1 MRPQALNGR
10 IAQLTAIIATIVAAN
25 VGISKDGVIAPP
37 GGGQR
42 LREGTQLIEVT
53 GKFEAAGDRASFVIA
68 DSSESVRVL
77 ENLALQRVMRVLPQI
92 QPGTQWTISGMV
104 TEYNNGNYLL
114 LTRAIQAGR
123 PASKE
128 STTASGIGTRVP
140 VDYSKTNQE
149 KPGAK
154 IQEPTNVSH
163 P

>member
-1 MRPQALNGR
+1 MRPQTLDGR
-10 IAQLTAIIATIVAAN
+10 IALLTAIVATIVAAN
-25 VGISKDGVIAPP
+25 VAISKDGVVAPP

-53 GKFEAAGDRASFVIA
+53 GKFESAGDRTSFVIA
-68 DSSESVRVL
+68 DSSESLRVL
-77 ENLALQRVMRVLPQI
+77 ENLALQRVTRVLPQV
-92 QPGTQWTISGMV
+92 QPGTQWTISGVV
-104 TEYNNGNYLL
+104 TEFNNNNYLL
-114 LTRAIQAGR
+114 MTKAVQTGK

-128 STTASGIGTRVP
+128 STPASGIGTRAP
-140 VDYSKTNQE
+140 VDYSKANQE

>member
-1 MRPQALNGR
+1 MRPQSLDVR
-10 IAQLTAIIATIVAAN
+10 IALLTAIIATIVAAN
-25 VGISKDGVIAPP
+25 VAISKDGVVAPP
-37 GGGQR
+37 SGGQR

-53 GKFEAAGDRASFVIA
+53 GKFEAAGDRASFVIS

-92 QPGTQWTISGMV
+92 QPGTQWTISGV
-104 TEYNNGNYLL
+104 ITEYNNGNYLL
-114 LTRAIQAGR
+114 LTKTVQTGK
-123 PASKE
+123 PVSKE
-128 STTASGIGTRVP
+128 STTASGIGTRAP